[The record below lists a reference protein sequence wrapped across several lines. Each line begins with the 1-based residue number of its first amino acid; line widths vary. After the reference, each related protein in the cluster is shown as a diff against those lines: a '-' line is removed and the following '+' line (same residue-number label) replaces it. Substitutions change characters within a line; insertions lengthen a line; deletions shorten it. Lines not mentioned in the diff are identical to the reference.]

1 MLQSAGIQNT
11 GFETTDS
18 GQIGNAQMWNGANL
32 TKDKR
37 TCNTISPPATY
48 SHTGDCAFLFK
59 GGIGEKSKI
68 SQKVKLGARSLVA
81 GSPLTLSAW
90 VSSSSNTVLAQV
102 VAYHTDATRIAFSVL
117 MGPSAG
123 YTRFASAPFYLLKT
137 TSKFKVSFRHVGGSG
152 KLYLDDVELIVSAAP
167 SRAIVLPLPEPPSG
181 TDWRSP

>member
-11 GFETTDS
+11 GFETADS
-18 GQIGNAQMWNGANL
+18 GQIGKAQMWNGANL

-68 SQKVKLGARSLVA
+68 SQKVKLGATSLVA

-117 MGPSAG
+117 MARLQG
-123 YTRFASAPFYLLKT
+123 TRGLPRHRSICSKRPASSRFL
-137 TSKFKVSFRHVGGSG
+137 SG
-152 KLYLDDVELIVSAAP
+152 MLGVPASCTLMM
-167 SRAIVLPLPEPPSG
+167 
-181 TDWRSP
+181 